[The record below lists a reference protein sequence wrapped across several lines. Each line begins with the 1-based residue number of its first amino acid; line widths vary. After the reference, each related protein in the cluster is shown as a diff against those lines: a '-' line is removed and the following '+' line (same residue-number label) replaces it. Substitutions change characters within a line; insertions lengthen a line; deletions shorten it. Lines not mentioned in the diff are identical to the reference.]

1 MKKEKFFFLLFV
13 DFDVL
18 FFVLIF
24 NDNGMN
30 ILCMKIDYNNFICN
44 INFLYVFRLLEFL
57 LWNEFFVNDIGYFL
71 CNRKFGDENENI

>member
-1 MKKEKFFFLLFV
+1 MFV

-18 FFVLIF
+18 FFGLIF

-30 ILCMKIDYNNFICN
+30 ILWMKIDYNNFICN

-57 LWNEFFVNDIGYFL
+57 LWYEFFVNDIGYFL